1 MVPTRCFRPLVFGFT
16 AEAPVRLL
24 QLSADDYPPDYETS
38 IGGPPTNAIS
48 SASEVTVNES
58 SVVLDSSVRTMDFQ
72 ELHANMLTEAPSGG
86 ESHIIASSK

>member
-1 MVPTRCFRPLVFGFT
+1 MVFFLDLWCLVSPLKLLS
-16 AEAPVRLL
+16 RLL
-24 QLSADDYPPDYETS
+24 QLSVDDYPPDYETS

-86 ESHIIASSK
+86 ESHIIASSE